1 MLIVAM
7 EGTVLLFTQQGELI
21 ESLRGEQGV
30 PAGMWAIGLSS
41 DKQLVVNSAHG
52 TYLADQELLHW
63 HDSQIDSVKWSAPS
77 HLPEGVY
84 QNMLEQY
91 RGKGLNM
98 ERVILD
104 LHSGRLLGNYG
115 VYFSDIVALLMV
127 FLAGSGLW
135 LWSMRLLR
143 ERERRRQLERYD
155 RS

>member
-1 MLIVAM
+1 
-7 EGTVLLFTQQGELI
+7 
-21 ESLRGEQGV
+21 
-30 PAGMWAIGLSS
+30 
-41 DKQLVVNSAHG
+41 
-52 TYLADQELLHW
+52 
-63 HDSQIDSVKWSAPS
+63 
-77 HLPEGVY
+77 
-84 QNMLEQY
+84 
-91 RGKGLNM
+91 M